1 VPGCEQ
7 SDRRVKGSI
16 LQRTHRGSRRY
27 QRRRWTAIQN
37 VLHLMENRQV
47 RSTDDSRQLCIGFA
61 QFFVEKIRRIKD
73 GIKSR
78 LSSTADDPLQSDLR
92 HDGSMFAEIPP
103 PSVDEIYKL
112 IRSMP
117 AKSSQLDNIPT
128 SVIKSCADA
137 FAPLI
142 SRLVSMSFD
151 QGRFPEKYR
160 KALVTPL
167 LMKEGLDADVFGNY
181 RA

>member
-1 VPGCEQ
+1 
-7 SDRRVKGSI
+7 
-16 LQRTHRGSRRY
+16 
-27 QRRRWTAIQN
+27 
-37 VLHLMENRQV
+37 
-47 RSTDDSRQLCIGFA
+47 STDDSRQLCNGFA

-92 HDGSMFAEIPP
+92 HDGSMFAEILP
-103 PSVDEIYKL
+103 PSVDKIYKL

-117 AKSSQLDNIPT
+117 AKSSPLDKIPT

-137 FAPLI
+137 FASLI
-142 SRLVSMSFD
+142 ARLVSVSFD

-167 LMKEGLDADVFGNY
+167 LKKEGLDADVFGNY
-181 RA
+181 RPISNLNTISKIVERAYMTRLAMNVKQSPNYNRFQSA